1 MTSSSCRSTPDRSTA
16 WWRPRAPAAR
26 SPSPPWPPPPRSP
39 RPDPSG
45 AAPRAPRRTR
55 EAPTRHPASP
65 PPWPPPRP
73 RRGRCG
79 TGTVRPAAAGAAGR
93 WVEGSGGDE
102 DAAALEAAA
111 VQVVHGV
118 VDRVERAD
126 AGVQLHLALGGE
138 DHQLGQVVV
147 GADQVADHV
156 PLGGDDV
163 DGRDVDGAAVAD
175 DVVRVGPAG
184 HVPPVDLRAPLAD
197 EVDHDLG
204 ALAAGQL
211 GDTLD
216 LVAGGGDS

>member
-39 RPDPSG
+39 RPDTQRGGAPGSAAVAATAPSAG
-45 AAPRAPRRTR
+45 AVRD
-55 EAPTRHPASP
+55 RH
-65 PPWPPPRP
+65 
-73 RRGRCG
+73 
-79 TGTVRPAAAGAAGR
+79 RPAAAGAAGR

-118 VDRVERAD
+118 VDRVQRVD

-175 DVVRVGPAG
+175 DVVRAGPAG

-216 LVAGGGDS
+216 LVAG